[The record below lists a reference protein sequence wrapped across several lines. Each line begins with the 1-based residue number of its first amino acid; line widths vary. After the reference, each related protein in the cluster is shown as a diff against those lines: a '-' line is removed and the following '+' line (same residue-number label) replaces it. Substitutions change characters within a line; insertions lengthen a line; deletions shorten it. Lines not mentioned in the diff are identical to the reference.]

1 MSKYMIGVW
10 YPEGGTP
17 PPPDELE
24 VIMNGVQAVHD
35 DMAKA
40 GVWVFGGALHGP
52 DASTVVRAN
61 GADVLVTDGPYVET
75 KELLGGFVILETES
89 EEEALAIAKEWPS
102 LATQA
107 NATVHLQPVFVRD

>member
-75 KELLGGFVILETES
+75 KEHLGGFTVITAPDLDA
-89 EEEALAIAKEWPS
+89 ALDWGRKLADVTGLPIEVWP
-102 LATQA
+102 L
-107 NATVHLQPVFVRD
+107 RDGAR